1 MKWISIKCEEGLLYI
16 TTDGFTNVTLFMSAS
31 ELDEDTIMREAP
43 YTNGLKKINFL
54 DGIS

>member
-1 MKWISIKCEEGLLYI
+1 LYI
-16 TTDGFTNVTLFMSAS
+16 TTDGFTNVALFMSAS
-31 ELDEDTIMREAP
+31 ELDEDTILREAP